1 MKHERFDRL
10 VALIHEIQGKKS
22 RQYQDHLVKVLVTGH
37 SQRNSETYTGHT
49 DFGLTV
55 NFNGTPDLVG
65 KIVEIK
71 VTEAKTFSLWGDVVR
86 VIC

>member
-1 MKHERFDRL
+1 
-10 VALIHEIQGKKS
+10 
-22 RQYQDHLVKVLVTGH
+22 
-37 SQRNSETYTGHT
+37 
-49 DFGLTV
+49 
-55 NFNGTPDLVG
+55 GTPDLVG